1 MPQAEAKGGVLGLLE
16 GIIIEMDNLYKT
28 AKPSDKG
35 CLQSNSPQIVQPKI
49 LEPNSGEKE
58 VAGNTGKVGAKK
70 MKTNSLQDKS
80 DVQKRMKNFKDKI
93 QQKKKQI
100 KKKMNGPQRK
110 VCPEE
115 TIYTLGRNYRAWLY
129 IL

>member
-16 GIIIEMDNLYKT
+16 GIIEMDNLYKT

-49 LEPNSGEKE
+49 LEPDSGEKE

-70 MKTNSLQDKS
+70 KTNSLQDKS
-80 DVQKRMKNFKDKI
+80 DVQKRVKKIKDKI

-100 KKKMNGPQRK
+100 KKKLNGPHCK
-110 VCPEE
+110 VCPKEI
-115 TIYTLGRNYRAWLY
+115 IYTLGRNYRA
-129 IL
+129 